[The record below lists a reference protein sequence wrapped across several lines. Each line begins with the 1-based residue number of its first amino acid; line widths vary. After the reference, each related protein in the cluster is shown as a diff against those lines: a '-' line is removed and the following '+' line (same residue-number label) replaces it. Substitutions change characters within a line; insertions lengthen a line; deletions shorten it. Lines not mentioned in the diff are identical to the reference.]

1 MPRVNLPA
9 SQPFYDAARAFVELC
24 LREDRS
30 LFTPGVAI
38 WTRANLDELHRRFN
52 DNPDESGGSFEQKF
66 QKQLAGADHAIFQL
80 AAELIYVHLLIA
92 RGNINGGAKRILI
105 RRVLSWSPTSVAIPP
120 ELDAAL
126 DAGLA
131 RVGTAFLT
139 YRPFQLW
146 FLIDFARAWKG
157 LSPEACDQLLADPWA
172 FKTMVFALP
181 ISRAYAQRE
190 ALLHIV
196 HPDAFEAIVSREHK
210 RMYVDHFRELVTAP
224 SGDVDRDL
232 AQIRAALDQRYGPG
246 HGLYAI
252 RDGTVS
258 PLPPAGPLP
267 RTLGTALKPY
277 VRLVALLDGP
287 SYTPAQIVERLG
299 RVSPPI
305 ANLAT
310 PPDPEALAGDLLR
323 LRLLTPIDASGTYG
337 RWPYLDGAIE
347 SQVLRYA
354 ALALLVPL
362 GDGSHELPAL
372 RAPLDGDPHPTAAW
386 PYQEALLAW
395 YQEAGLARPAGD
407 GRWQAL
413 PDALSPLAAENDC
426 ARALNTFLGYL
437 TQARAGQ
444 ADLPPISDDA
454 LPPLDPTVLEDRI
467 AEIQRELLIERT
479 TIMRI
484 YRALVAGHHVILS
497 GPPGTG
503 KTHLAKLLPRVL
515 WRDADAV
522 IQLTLGT
529 DPRVSPIAPPEERKV
544 YRDGYV
550 AEVVT
555 ATEDWGVRN
564 VIGGITPQVL
574 REDGRSA
581 LVYQVRHG
589 CLTRAVL
596 SNYVGYDGIA
606 PPATFQRQEVLD
618 GAARCRGRWLVI
630 DEFTRAPID
639 AAFGSLLTTLGGQR
653 SPLAVPTDD
662 GEASVPLPRDFRIIG
677 TLNSFDRHFLNQIS
691 EAMKRRFTFIDV
703 LPPGRDLADAERGA
717 AATRALR
724 HLDAQGLLEIAEHAA
739 EGRLIWEDVVTIT
752 RAEPEPGGAPGYA
765 LTWDDTDGEAALSS
779 FWRSFG
785 AIRVYRQLGTAQAEA
800 VCGALFSGHVIGMAW
815 AEALDSGLADTLA
828 DQLQVL
834 TRDEQRVLLAYLDHA
849 GDPARFAERVRQI
862 LGGLPAARQV
872 AHLAQLR
879 SADHGPGND
888 EIDEL
893 DATKLSPAQLGR
905 IFSLGA
911 PLVAGGRGLFAQ
923 RLRAFVGERGL

>member
-1 MPRVNLPA
+1 MTRVSLPA
-9 SQPFYDAARAFVELC
+9 SQPFYDAAAVFVEQA
-24 LREDRS
+24 LRQDGS
-30 LFTPGVAI
+30 LFTPGAAI
-38 WTRANLDELHRRFN
+38 WTRANLDELYRRFN
-52 DNPDESGGSFEQKF
+52 LNPQESGGSFEHKF
-66 QKQLAGADHAIFQL
+66 QRQLAGADPAIYQL
-80 AAELIYVHLLIA
+80 AGELIYVHLLIA
-92 RGNINGGAKRILI
+92 RETIGGGAKRTLI
-105 RRVLSWSPTSVAIPP
+105 HRVLNWSPAPVTIPP

-126 DAGLA
+126 DTGLA
-131 RVGTAFLT
+131 RVGVAFLT

-157 LSPEACDQLLADPWA
+157 LPAAEREQLLADPWA
-172 FKTMVFALP
+172 FKAMLFALP
-181 ISRAYAQRE
+181 IDRAYAQRE

-196 HPDAFEAIVSREHK
+196 HPDSFEAIVSRENK
-210 RMYVDHFRELVTAP
+210 QEFVRHFRDLVTAP

-232 AQIRAALDQRYGPG
+232 AQIRAAVDQRYGPG
-246 HGLYAI
+246 HSLYAI
-252 RDGTVS
+252 RDGNVS

-267 RTLGTALKPY
+267 RTLGTSLKPY
-277 VRLVALLDGP
+277 VRLVALLDG
-287 SYTPAQIVERLG
+287 SNYTPAQIVERLG

-305 ANLAT
+305 VNLAA
-310 PPDPEALAGDLLR
+310 PPDAEALVGDLLR
-323 LRLLTPIDASGTYG
+323 LRLLKPIETSGNYR
-337 RWPYLDGAIE
+337 RWSYLDGAVE

-354 ALALLVPL
+354 ALTLLVPL
-362 GDGSHELPAL
+362 GDGSHELPIL
-372 RAPLDGDPHPTAAW
+372 RAPLDGDPHPASAW
-386 PYQEALLAW
+386 PYADALLPW
-395 YQEAGLARPAGD
+395 YEEAGLVRPTGD

-426 ARALNTFLGYL
+426 ARAINTFLGYL
-437 TQARAGQ
+437 KQARSGAAG
-444 ADLPPISDDA
+444 LPPITDDA

-467 AEIQRELLIERT
+467 AEIQRELLIDRT
-479 TIMRI
+479 TILRI

-515 WRDADAV
+515 WRDAEPV
-522 IQLTLGT
+522 VQLTLGT
-529 DPRVSPIAPPEERKV
+529 DPRVAPIEPPEERQV

-574 REDGRSA
+574 RENGRSA
-581 LVYQVRHG
+581 LVYKVRHG
-589 CLTRAVL
+589 YLTRAVL
-596 SNYVGYDGIA
+596 SNYAGYDGIS
-606 PPATFQRQEVLD
+606 PPPTFQRQEVLD
-618 GAARCRGRWLVI
+618 GTARCRGRWLVI

-653 SPLAVPTDD
+653 SPLAVPTED
-662 GEASVPLPRDFRIIG
+662 GEVNVPLPRDFRIIG

-703 LPPGRDLADAERGA
+703 LPPGRHLASAERGVA
-717 AATRALR
+717 AARALR
-724 HLDAQGLLEIAEHAA
+724 HLAGQGLLDITVDEAER
-739 EGRLIWEDVVTIT
+739 RLIWEDVVTIVRDDT
-752 RAEPEPGGAPGYA
+752 EDAPGYT
-765 LTWDDTDGEAALSS
+765 LTWEDEGGAAASDS
-779 FWRSFG
+779 FWRIFG

-800 VCGALFSGHVIGMAW
+800 LCSALFSGYAIGMSW
-815 AEALDSGLADTLA
+815 ADALDSGLADTLA

-834 TRDEQRVLLAYLDHA
+834 ARDEQRVLLAYLDHA

-862 LGGLPAARQV
+862 LGGLPTARQV

-879 SADHGPGND
+879 SADHGPGD

-893 DATKLSPAQLGR
+893 DVTRLSQTQLER

-911 PLVAGGRGLFAQ
+911 PLAVSGRGLFAQ

>member
-1 MPRVNLPA
+1 MSRVLLPA
-9 SQPFYDAARAFVELC
+9 SQPFYDAAQAFVELA
-24 LREDRS
+24 LRSDDS
-30 LFTPGVAI
+30 LFTPGVNI
-38 WTRANLDELHRRFN
+38 WTRANLDELYRRFN
-52 DNPDESGGSFEQKF
+52 VGRDEGEGSFEQKF
-66 QKQLAGADHAIFQL
+66 QKQLAGADPAIYQL

-92 RGNINGGAKRILI
+92 RGNINGGAKRLLI
-105 RRVLSWSPTSVAIPP
+105 RRVLGWSPQAVAIPP
-120 ELDAAL
+120 ECDAAL

-157 LSPEACDQLLADPWA
+157 LPATEHDPLLADPWA
-172 FKTMVFALP
+172 FKAMLFALP

-196 HPDAFEAIVSREHK
+196 HPDSFEAIVSREHK
-210 RMYVDHFRELVTAP
+210 RTYVEHFREFVTAP
-224 SGDVDRDL
+224 SGDVDRNL
-232 AQIRAALDQRYGPG
+232 KQIRIALDQRYGPG
-246 HGLYAI
+246 HNFYAI
-252 RDGTVS
+252 RDGNVS

-267 RTLGTALKPY
+267 RTLGTSLKPY
-277 VRLVALLDGP
+277 VRLVALLDGA
-287 SYTPAQIVERLG
+287 SYSPAQIVERLG
-299 RVSPPI
+299 RVSPPV
-305 ANLAT
+305 ASLAAL
-310 PPDPEALAGDLLR
+310 PDPEALVGDLLR
-323 LRLLTPIDASGTYG
+323 LRLLKPIESSGTYR
-337 RWPYLDGAIE
+337 RWSHLDGAIE

-354 ALALLVPL
+354 ALTLLVPF
-362 GDGSHELPAL
+362 GDGRHELPAL

-386 PYQEALLAW
+386 PYHDALLPW
-395 YQEAGLARPAGD
+395 YVEAGLVRQTED

-426 ARALNTFLGYL
+426 ARAINTFLGYL
-437 TQARAGQ
+437 KQARAGQ
-444 ADLPPISDDA
+444 AGLPPITDDA
-454 LPPLDPTVLEDRI
+454 LPALDPTVLEDRI
-467 AEIQRELLIERT
+467 AEIQRELLIDRT

-484 YRALVAGHHVILS
+484 YRALVAGQHVILS

-522 IQLTLGT
+522 VQLTLGT
-529 DPRVSPIAPPEERKV
+529 DPRVSPTEPPEERQV
-544 YRDGYV
+544 FRDGYV

-564 VIGGITPQVL
+564 VIGGITPQVI
-574 REDGRSA
+574 REDGRTA

-589 CLTRAVL
+589 SLTRAVL
-596 SNYVGYDGIA
+596 SNYVGYDGVV
-606 PPATFQRQEVLD
+606 PPAIFQRQDVLD

-662 GEASVPLPRDFRIIG
+662 GEVNVPLPRDFRIIG

-703 LPPGRDLADAERGA
+703 LPPGRGLAEAERGA

-724 HLDAQGLLEIAEHAA
+724 RLDEHGLLELTDDTAA
-739 EGRLIWEDVVTIT
+739 GRLSWEDVVTIT
-752 RAEPEPGGAPGYA
+752 RTEPEAGGAPSYL
-765 LTWDDTDGEAALSS
+765 LTWDDPDGEAALGT
-779 FWRSFG
+779 FWRILG
-785 AIRVYRQLGTAQAEA
+785 TIRVYRQLGTAQAEA
-800 VCGALFSGHVIGMAW
+800 VCSALFSGHIIGMLW
-815 AEALDSGLADTLA
+815 VESLDSGLADTLA

-862 LGGLPAARQV
+862 LGSLPAARQV
-872 AHLAQLR
+872 GHLAQLR
-879 SADHGPGND
+879 GADDTPGGD

-893 DATKLSPAQLGR
+893 DAAKLSPSQLGR
-905 IFSLGA
+905 LFALGS
-911 PLVAGGRGLFAQ
+911 PLAVGGRGLFAQ
-923 RLRAFVGERGL
+923 RVRAFVGERGL

>member
-1 MPRVNLPA
+1 MSRVNLPA
-9 SQPFYDAARAFVELC
+9 SQPFYDSARAFVELC
-24 LREDRS
+24 LREERS
-30 LFTPGVAI
+30 LFTPGVNI
-38 WTRANLDELHRRFN
+38 WTRSNLDELHRRFN
-52 DNPDESGGSFEQKF
+52 SNPDESGGSFEQKF
-66 QKQLAGADHAIFQL
+66 QRQLAGADPTIVQL

-92 RGNINGGAKRILI
+92 TGNINGGAKRLLI
-105 RRVLSWSPTSVAIPP
+105 HRVLGWAQRVVAIPP
-120 ELDAAL
+120 ERDVAL

-157 LSPEACDQLLADPWA
+157 LPAAEREQLLADPWA
-172 FKTMVFALP
+172 FKAMVFALP
-181 ISRAYAQRE
+181 IDRAYAQRE

-196 HPDAFEAIVSREHK
+196 HPDTFEAIVSRDNK
-210 RMYVDHFRELVTAP
+210 RDFVQHFRELVTAP

-232 AQIRAALDQRYGPG
+232 KQIRTAVDQRYGPG
-246 HGLYAI
+246 HSLYTI
-252 RDGTVS
+252 RDGNVS

-267 RTLGTALKPY
+267 RTLGTSLKPY
-277 VRLVALLDGP
+277 VRLIALLDGS

-299 RVSPPI
+299 RVSPPV
-305 ANLAT
+305 ANLAA
-310 PPDPEALAGDLLR
+310 PPDPEALVGDLLR
-323 LRLLTPIDASGTYG
+323 LRLLKPIEASGAYR
-337 RWPYLDGAIE
+337 RWSHLDGAIE

-354 ALALLVPL
+354 ALTILVPL
-362 GDGSHELPAL
+362 GDGRHELPAL

-386 PYQEALLAW
+386 PYQDVLLAW
-395 YQEAGLARPAGD
+395 YEEAGLVRPAGD

-426 ARALNTFLGYL
+426 AHALNRFLGYL
-437 TQARAGQ
+437 KQARAGQ
-444 ADLPPISDDA
+444 AELPPIADEP
-454 LPPLDPTVLEDRI
+454 LPPQDPAVLEDRI
-467 AEIQRELLIERT
+467 AEIQRELLIDRS
-479 TIMRI
+479 TILRI
-484 YRALVAGHHVILS
+484 YRALVAGQHVILS

-515 WRDADAV
+515 WRDAQPV

-529 DPRVSPIAPPEERKV
+529 DPRLSPTEPPEQRQV

-564 VIGGITPQVL
+564 VIGGITPQVI
-574 REDGRSA
+574 REDGRST

-589 CLTRAVL
+589 SLTRAVL
-596 SNYVGYDGIA
+596 SNYAGYDGIVA
-606 PPATFQRQEVLD
+606 PPTFQRQDVLD
-618 GAARCRGRWLVI
+618 GEHRCRGRWLVI

-662 GEASVPLPRDFRIIG
+662 GEVLIPMPRDFRIIG

-691 EAMKRRFTFIDV
+691 EAMKHRFTFIDV
-703 LPPGRDLADAERGA
+703 LPPGRDLASAEQGA
-717 AATRALR
+717 AASRALLR
-724 HLDAQGLLEIAEHAA
+724 LEAHDLLELSRDPAS
-739 EGRLIWEDVVTIT
+739 GRLSWEDVVSIT
-752 RAEPEPGGAPGYA
+752 RAEPEAGGAPTYTLSWA
-765 LTWDDTDGEAALSS
+765 NAEAEESFGT
-779 FWRSFG
+779 FWRIFG

-800 VCGALFSGHVIGMAW
+800 VCAALFSGHVIGMAW
-815 AEALDSGLADTLA
+815 DEALDSGLADTLA

-849 GDPARFAERVRQI
+849 ADAGRFVERVRQI
-862 LGGLPAARQV
+862 LGGLPAARQA
-872 AHLAQLR
+872 AHLSQLR
-879 SADHGPGND
+879 SADPGSGD
-888 EIDEL
+888 DIDEV
-893 DATKLSPAQLGR
+893 DVTKLSSGQLGR
-905 IFSLGA
+905 IFALGNR
-911 PLVAGGRGLFAQ
+911 LTVDGSGLFAQ